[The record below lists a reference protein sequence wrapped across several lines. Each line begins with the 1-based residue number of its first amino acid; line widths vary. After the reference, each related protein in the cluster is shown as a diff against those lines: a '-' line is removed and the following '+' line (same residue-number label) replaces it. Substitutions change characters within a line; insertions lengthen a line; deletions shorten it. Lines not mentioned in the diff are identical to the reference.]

1 MAQPAS
7 SDSEEPLIGDAFS
20 GVPTRESATIS
31 VRMESDSKRRH
42 ARVAQRFGSVCNGNL
57 PGDPSKSLRFG
68 ANREAINLVRDAMKI
83 PEPASTPLD
92 AECTA
97 RRPPVLIWVPSGPAL
112 ELIAYNNDGINL

>member
-7 SDSEEPLIGDAFS
+7 SDSEEPRLAMRLAVFR
-20 GVPTRESATIS
+20 REKVRQYQS
-31 VRMESDSKRRH
+31 RMESDSKRRH